1 MNSKAFMKTQSYRE
15 IQEGWRWMKD
25 ADPEA
30 AAAAIQWTKDHP
42 EAWKEIER
50 MLYYSEANFHRRFAF
65 DELEDAEMKQPPA
78 YNPEA
83 FLPEEI
89 RNSIYQDKCW
99 FDRSEYL
106 PEGSDEDPFM
116 YLNVDLV
123 EKLKGLTEFQ
133 REVLFR
139 NVINGESTE
148 SIAQDK
154 QCTSRNIRDIRSR
167 ALKQLRTKSAVHEG
181 SGYTSFV
188 VFVILAMLAV
198 IFGLKILAP
207 IYPWLVYVVG
217 AILVLTCILIY
228 PHYRENEVAGL
239 LRLHWASLHR
249 PRKKKKK

>member
-1 MNSKAFMKTQSYRE
+1 MASKAFMKTQSYRE
-15 IQEGWRWMKD
+15 IQAGWRWMKG

-30 AAAAIQWTKDHP
+30 AAAAKQWTKDHP
-42 EAWKEIER
+42 EEWNEIEH
-50 MLYYSEANFHRRFAF
+50 MLYYSEANFHKRFAF
-65 DELEDAEMKQPPA
+65 DELEDTEMKQPPV

-106 PEGSDEDPFM
+106 PEGSDEDPLM
-116 YLNVDLV
+116 YLNVELV
-123 EKLKGLTEFQ
+123 EKLKGLTELQ

-181 SGYTSFV
+181 SGNPRTA
-188 VFVILAMLAV
+188 VFAILAMFAV
-198 IFGLKILAP
+198 VFGLKILAP

-217 AILVLTCILIY
+217 AIAVLVCILIY
-228 PHYRENEVAGL
+228 PRYRENEVAGL
-239 LRLHWASLHR
+239 LRLHWASLHG